1 MERLNNHVSTLLV
14 SSALA
19 VGIVSGGAYS
29 ILGSFEEIFREFN
42 TQLPLIL
49 SWVFPS
55 YRFWWLTAFIL
66 LVMFVFSLKP
76 KLNKSPAFNK
86 LFYRASIIGFC
97 TSVLFI
103 VFSVA
108 SIYWPVMQNA

>member
-14 SSALA
+14 SSAMS
-19 VGIVSGGAYS
+19 VGLVSVAAYFV
-29 ILGSFEEIFREFN
+29 LPAFEDIFRGFN
-42 TQLPLIL
+42 TQLPLL
-49 SWVFPS
+49 LAWVFPS
-55 YRFWWLTAFIL
+55 FRFWWLTTFIL

-76 KLNKSPAFNK
+76 RLNKSPVFNK
-86 LFYRASIIGFC
+86 LFYRSSIIGFC

>member
-1 MERLNNHVSTLLV
+1 MERLNNHVSTLLI
-14 SSALA
+14 SSAAALGFA
-19 VGIVSGGAYS
+19 SVAAYFA
-29 ILGSFEEIFREFN
+29 LQSFEEIFREFN
-42 TQLPLIL
+42 TQLPLLL

-55 YRFWWLTAFIL
+55 FRFWWLTTFIL

-76 KLNKSPAFNK
+76 KLNKSPVFNK

-108 SIYWPVMQNA
+108 SIYWPIMQNA

>member
-19 VGIVSGGAYS
+19 IGIVSGGAYF
-29 ILGSFEEIFREFN
+29 ILGTFEEIFREFN
-42 TQLPLIL
+42 AQFPFIL

-55 YRFWWLTAFIL
+55 YRFWWLCSLIL

-76 KLNKSPAFNK
+76 RINKSPVFNK

-108 SIYWPVMQNA
+108 SIYWPVIQNA

>member
-1 MERLNNHVSTLLV
+1 MERLNNHVSTLLI
-14 SSALA
+14 SSAAAL
-19 VGIVSGGAYS
+19 GFVSVAAYFV
-29 ILGSFEEIFREFN
+29 LQAFEDIFQEFN
-42 TQLPLIL
+42 TDFPFLL

-55 YRFWWLTAFIL
+55 FRFWWFGALVL

-76 KLNKSPAFNK
+76 QINKSSALNKF
-86 LFYRASIIGFC
+86 FYRASIVGFC
-97 TSVLFI
+97 ASALFV

>member
-1 MERLNNHVSTLLV
+1 MERLNNHVSTLLI

-19 VGIVSGGAYS
+19 AGIVSGGAYF

-42 TQLPLIL
+42 AQFPLIL

-55 YRFWWLTAFIL
+55 YRFWWLSALIL
-66 LVMFVFSLKP
+66 LAMFVFSLKP
-76 KLNKSPAFNK
+76 RINKSPLFNK
-86 LFYRASIIGFC
+86 FFYRASIIGFC